1 MDHHFRHVHFFLVT
15 TIFVSISVFNFILTI
30 CSIYIFIISGIKP
43 YTGLVQTMT
52 SIAGKEGVKGL
63 FQGFSPYYLRCG
75 GQTLLMFMSVE
86 WLRKIYQA
94 VK

>member
-1 MDHHFRHVHFFLVT
+1 M
-15 TIFVSISVFNFILTI
+15 
-30 CSIYIFIISGIKP
+30 KP
-43 YTGLVQTMT
+43 YSGLIQTMS
-52 SIAGKEGVKGL
+52 SIAGKEGIKGL

-86 WLRKIYQA
+86 WLRKTYQS

>member
-1 MDHHFRHVHFFLVT
+1 MHNHFSSLNAPT
-15 TIFVSISVFNFILTI
+15 YIILLL
-30 CSIYIFIISGIKP
+30 CFPYEGIMP
-43 YTGLVQTMT
+43 YRGLMQTMS

-86 WLRKIYQA
+86 WLRKMYQA